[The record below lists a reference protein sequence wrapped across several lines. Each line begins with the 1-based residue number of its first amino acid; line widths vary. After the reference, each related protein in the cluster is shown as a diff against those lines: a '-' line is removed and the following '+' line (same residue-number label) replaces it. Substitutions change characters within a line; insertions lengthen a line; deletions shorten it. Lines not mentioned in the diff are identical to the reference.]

1 MTSAMPEK
9 EIVAEFWA
17 RLSEHKLKQSAYE
30 RRHKQLGFLKLALAA
45 FTVVV
50 FVLALKSNIASAFWL
65 LLPLAALAYLEKIH
79 TRVFAAARQSKRS
92 ISFYERGI
100 ARLQN
105 RWMGVGES
113 GADFLHST
121 HPYARDLDLFVN

>member
-9 EIVAEFWA
+9 EIVAEYSA
-17 RLSEHKLKQSAYE
+17 RLSSHKLKQSAYE

-79 TRVFAAARQSKRS
+79 TRVFAAPPQSNRS
-92 ISFYERGI
+92 ISFSDPAI
-100 ARLQN
+100 A
-105 RWMGVGES
+105 
-113 GADFLHST
+113 
-121 HPYARDLDLFVN
+121 HPHNPPTRVPEPAPHL